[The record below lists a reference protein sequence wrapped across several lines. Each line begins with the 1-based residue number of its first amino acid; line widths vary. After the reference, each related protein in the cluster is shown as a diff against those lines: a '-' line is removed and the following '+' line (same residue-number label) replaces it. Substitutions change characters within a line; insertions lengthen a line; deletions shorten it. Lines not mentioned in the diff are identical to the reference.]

1 MMKTKKT
8 LFGGIALSTGLL
20 MVAGSA
26 LEFGGIIPLW
36 VYEVL
41 LVALFP
47 IFVICLGLWWM
58 AREHE
63 PDIPFLGY

>member
-1 MMKTKKT
+1 MIKTKKR
-8 LFGGIALSTGLL
+8 LFGGIALITGLL
-20 MVAGSA
+20 IVAGFA
-26 LEFGGIIPLW
+26 LELGGIIPLW
-36 VYEVL
+36 GYEVL

-58 AREHE
+58 AKEHE